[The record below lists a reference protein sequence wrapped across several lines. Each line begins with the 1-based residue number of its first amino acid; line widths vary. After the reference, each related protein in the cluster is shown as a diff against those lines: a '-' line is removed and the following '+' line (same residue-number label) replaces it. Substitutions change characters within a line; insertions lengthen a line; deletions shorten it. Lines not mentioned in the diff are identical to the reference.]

1 MKKWIIVI
9 GFAVF
14 TIFTFLV
21 LFTDRGKDSS
31 QLKQETVTT
40 DHRTRT
46 DYIDEKGHVTYAS
59 DKGYATV
66 IKTYDGNNVVLEEY
80 LDEAG
85 RAVTLSSGYSKISR
99 QYNSLGQAEVITY
112 LDEAGEPVM
121 LSGGYSSIH
130 RTYNEDG
137 KADTDTYY
145 DQDEQVSHRN
155 GYYGYKREY
164 SDGKISRMS
173 YLDRDGSLTLHKN
186 GYAVIE

>member
-112 LDEAGEPVM
+112 LDEAGEPVK
-121 LSGGYSSIH
+121 LAGGYSAIH
-130 RTYNEDG
+130 RTYNEAG
-137 KADTDTYY
+137 KPETDTYY
-145 DQDEQVSHRN
+145 DQDEQGTGITDIRGNTQTERSAACHIWTVT
-155 GYYGYKREY
+155 G
-164 SDGKISRMS
+164 
-173 YLDRDGSLTLHKN
+173 
-186 GYAVIE
+186 A